1 MSAAAG
7 GWARFGLIALL
18 VAVALGALL
27 LSSANPAGAQSGS
40 GTVDYDTDNDNLI
53 EVSTPAQLNA
63 IRHDLDGDG
72 TPTSRDYYTAFP
84 NRAANAGCAATCL
97 GYELEANLDLGNYS
111 SGAGWMPIGNSGSR
125 YSAIFEGNGHT
136 IANLFINRSS
146 TGNVG
151 LFASTTDTS
160 VVRNVGLVDASV
172 NGGNYTGAL
181 IGSAHGTVD
190 FAYSTGSVSGAGNVG
205 GLVGYTTS
213 TIQRSYSTANV
224 TGIDNVGGLVG
235 NSDSVWAPRGV
246 YDVGVIKASYATGT
260 VSGRS
265 GVGGLLGGPLG
276 ATRRN
281 IIASYAT
288 GSVTGTG
295 GNVGGLVGR
304 SAGTVTNSYW
314 DVTTSGRA
322 DDNDA
327 ATGTGKP
334 TAELQL
340 PTQANGYA
348 GIYANWNLN
357 LDSTAGADDPWDFGT
372 ASQYPALKAE
382 WDGDGT
388 ATAYEFGR
396 QGRAAPVVAP
406 VNTAPTFDAGA
417 DANPHV
423 AEDATAVGSY
433 AATDPEGD
441 ALTYAVTGP
450 DAADFAISS
459 AGALTLNNAADYE
472 TKSSYSV
479 SVTVHD
485 GKDAAGAAA
494 TTVDDTLA
502 LTVTVD
508 DTPPPPAP
516 TRVQVNG
523 RANGLVV
530 TWRAPVMPPTHPPL
544 LGHTVQRSLRTS
556 GPGVTPVTWGS
567 WVAFGGDGTR
577 LTPGSTYR
585 VRVLVYNAEGDSPWT
600 EPVNGVPAA
609 DYDSD
614 NDGLIDVDSLAK
626 LNAIRWDL
634 DGDGAFTDAGYA
646 LAFPNPAAGMGCPD
660 TDSDAAT
667 PNCLGYELMAD
678 LDFNTDTTGS
688 SAAVVDSSD
697 DYWDSGKGWTPIGDD
712 ADNEGTSGYAA
723 IFEGNGHTIA
733 NLFINR
739 SSTHD
744 VGLFGS
750 TTDNSTVRNVGLVD
764 ANVTGHNDTGAL
776 IGSAYGKVDS
786 AYSTGSVSGAGYVG
800 GLAGYSGSTI
810 QRSYSTANVTST
822 GDTVGGLVGYSS
834 GYAAVISASYA
845 TGAVSGGSRVGGLLG
860 GLEATAAIA
869 GSYATG
875 SVTGTGG
882 NVGGLV
888 GEPGGTVTNSYWDVT
903 TSGRADDNDASTG
916 AGKTTAELQL
926 PTQANGYAG
935 IYANW
940 NLNLDSTAGGDD
952 PWDFG
957 TASQY
962 PALKADFNR
971 DGVKSAVDG
980 DFGRQPRAAPVD
992 YDSDNDGLIEVDSLA
1007 KLNAIR
1013 WDLDGN
1019 GASTDAGYALAF
1031 PTPSTGMGCPST
1043 ATDVDDNDCLGY
1055 ELAADL
1061 NFNTDTGSDSGG
1073 AAVIDSSDDY
1083 YNSGDG
1089 WEPIGTNAS
1098 RFNTVFDGNGYT
1110 ISNLFI
1116 ARSSTDGVGLFGAA
1130 GSGSEVRN
1138 VGLAAAAVT
1147 GQDDVGILLGDTTGK
1162 VRFTY
1167 TTGSV
1172 AGRTWVGG
1180 LVGKSGRTGSIST
1193 SYSTASATGTGN
1205 YTGGLIGQSNGAV
1218 KASYATGA
1226 VDGPRVGGLV
1236 GRNYYYGS
1244 ITASYARGAV
1254 TGSSVGGLVGSNPT
1268 LFGLPGQPNTS
1279 GTVTNSYWDINTS
1292 GTSTSATGLGTGKTT
1307 AELQTPQAYG
1317 SGADI
1322 YANWNLNLD
1331 STAGADDP
1339 WDFGTASQY
1348 PALKA
1353 DFNRDGVK
1361 SAVDGDFGRQPR
1373 AAPVVA
1379 PVNTAPTFDAGYDA
1393 NPHVAEDAT
1402 AVGSY
1407 AATDPE
1413 GDALTYAVTGPD
1425 AADFAIS
1432 SAGALT
1438 LINAADYETKSSY
1451 SVSVTVHDGK
1461 DAAGAADTTVDSTLA
1476 LTVTVDDT
1484 PPPTA
1489 PTRVQV
1495 NGRANG
1501 LVVTW
1506 MAPVMPPTHP
1516 PLLGYSVQRS
1526 LRTSG
1531 PGVTP
1536 VTWGRWVVFNHVGTG
1551 TTATI
1556 TGLTPGS
1563 TYEVRV
1569 LARNAEGDS
1578 PWTAPVN
1585 GVPAVAPPVDYD
1597 NDNDGLIAVDSLV
1610 KLNAIRW
1617 DLDGDG
1623 ASTDARYALAFP
1635 TPAIGMGC
1643 PDTDSDAATPNCLG
1657 YELTADLDLDTDSSG
1672 AADSGDTYWDSG
1684 AGWMPI
1690 GSDASGSGTS
1700 GYAAIF
1706 EGNGHSIANLFINRS
1721 STGNVGLFA
1730 YTTDTSAVRNVGLV
1744 GANVTGRGN
1753 TGALIGSAYGTVDFA
1768 YSTGSVSGAGNV
1780 GGLVGYTTSTIQ
1792 RSYSTANVTGT
1803 DGNVGG
1809 LVGALPST
1817 GVIKAS
1823 YATGTVNGI
1832 NAVGG
1837 LVGEA
1842 RGNITA
1848 SYATGTVTFTV
1859 GGIGSLGGL
1868 VGNYYEATITNS
1880 YWDVTTSGIADK
1892 GLGNTGEG
1900 KTTAEL
1906 RTPQGYGSGA
1916 AIYSAWNLD
1925 LDGDGN
1931 ADDPWDFGTANQ
1943 YPALKA
1949 EWDGDGTATAY
1960 EFGRQGRS
1968 APVDYDS
1975 DNDGLIDVDSLAK
1988 LNAIRWDLDGNG
2000 ASTDAGY
2007 ALVFPAPPTG
2017 MVCPATCRGYEL
2029 TADLDLDTDSN
2040 GAANSGDTYWDS
2052 GAGWMPIG
2060 NAADGSAT
2068 SRYSA
2073 IFEGN
2078 GHSIVNLF
2086 INRSSTRNV
2095 GLFGS
2100 TTDTSAVRNVGLV
2113 GANVTGNNF
2122 TGALIGSA
2130 YGTVDFA
2137 YSTGSVSGAA
2147 SVGGLV
2153 GYSQSTIQRSYST
2166 ANVTSTGD
2174 NVGGLVGYTEGGVK
2188 ASYAT
2193 GTVNGSSGVGGL
2205 VGVSRG
2211 NITASYSTGLVTG
2224 AGGLVGDYNRATI
2237 TDSYWDITT
2246 TGIADDNDARTG
2258 EGKTTSQ
2265 LQSPMQANGYAGIYA
2280 NWNLD
2285 LDGDGSADDPWD
2297 FGTARQYPALKAD
2310 FNRDGVKSAG
2320 DDDFGR
2326 QPRADYDS
2334 DNDGLIDVDSLAKL
2348 NAIRWDLDGNGAFTD
2363 AGYALAF
2370 PTPPTGMGCPATCLG
2385 YELTADL
2392 DFDTHGNDDAVTSAD
2407 VDYWDSG
2414 AGWMP
2419 IGNDSDSFR
2428 YTAIFEGNGH
2438 TIANLFINRPSRD
2451 GVGLFGTT
2459 TNAGAT
2465 DTSVVRNVGLVG
2477 ANVTGRGETGA
2488 LIGNAYGTVD
2498 FAYSTGSVSGA
2509 ASVGGLVGYT
2519 TSTIQRSYSTANVTG
2534 TGTWAGGLAGSSD
2547 YSGVIQASYATGRV
2561 SGSDMAGGLVG
2572 ENKGEIIASYATGLV
2587 AGTGG
2592 NPTVGGLVG
2601 SQVGT
2606 ATNSYWDVTTSG
2618 IADDGDASTGMGKTT
2633 SQLQSPT
2640 QTNGYVGIYLNWNL
2654 NLDGTAGVDDPWDF
2668 GTASQ
2673 YPALKAEWDGDGT
2686 ATAYEFGRQ
2695 GRATPVV
2702 APVNTAPTFD
2712 AGYDANPHVAED
2724 ATAVGSYAA
2733 TDPEGDALTYAVT
2746 GPDAADFAISSAGE
2760 LTLINAADYETKSS
2774 YSVSVTVHDGKDAA
2788 GAADTTVDSTLALT
2802 VTVDDTPPPTAPTDV
2817 QVDGRANG
2825 LVVTWRAPVMP
2836 PTHPP
2841 LLGHTVQYSLR
2852 TSGPGVT
2859 PVTWGSWVAFGGD
2872 GTRLTPG
2879 STYRV
2884 RVLVYNAEG
2893 DSPWTEPVN
2902 GVPVAAPVV
2911 DYDSDADGL
2920 IEVRSLA
2927 QLNAIRYDLNGDG
2940 ATSDLGYAAA
2950 FPNPMAGMGCS
2961 GGCSGYEL
2969 MADLD
2974 FDENNDGAI
2983 TEVDDPAYWNGGE
2996 GWDPLGGN
3004 ISTGSIRITIFGG
3017 VFEGNNHS
3025 IANLFIARPDRKAV
3039 GLFGGTDGNASIRN
3053 LSLTNANVSGGERVG
3068 ALVGYSV
3075 GDVSSSSA
3083 TGQVNAAGKIGGGL
3097 VGLLGGMVTGSHAN
3111 VTVSGGNQLG
3121 GLVGYIHD
3129 TGAIAGSYA
3138 TGNVSGDSKVGGLV
3152 GHSRPNSV
3160 VTRSY
3165 ASGGVTAT
3173 ATGGDAGGLVGR
3185 QLGLVQAAYATG
3197 SVTATGAAGGLT
3209 GVLGGS
3215 LEASYATGQV
3225 QSGGM
3230 YVGGL
3235 VGAIRGAG
3243 AVTNGYWDTAA
3254 SGQSSSAGGMGKTTA
3269 ELQTPTGYNGIYA
3282 NWNVDVDAD
3291 SNDDDPWDFGT
3302 SSEYPALK
3310 YDTDGDGTATAYE
3323 FGRQGRSAPVDYDH
3337 DDDGLIEVRSLA
3349 QLNAI
3354 RYDLNGDGATSDLG
3368 YAAAFPNP
3376 MAGMGCSGGCSG
3388 YELMADLDFDENN
3401 DGAIT
3406 EVDDP
3411 AYWNGGEGWDP
3422 LGGNISTGSIRITIF
3437 GGVFEGNNHA
3447 IANLFIAR
3455 PDRKAV
3461 GLFGGT
3467 DGNASIRNLSLTN
3480 ANVSGGER
3488 VGALVG
3494 YSVGDVSSSSATGQ
3508 VNAAGKIGGGLVGLL
3523 GGMVTGSHANVTVSG
3538 GNQLGGLVGYIHD
3551 TGAIAG
3557 SYATGNVSGD
3567 SKVGGLVGHSR
3578 PNSVVT
3584 RSYASGGVTATGGG
3598 GGGGIAAGGDAGGL
3612 VGRQLGLVQAAYATG
3627 SVTATGAAGG
3637 LTGVLGGSLEASY
3650 ATGQVQSG
3658 GMYVGG
3664 LVGAIR
3670 GAGAVT
3676 NGYWDTAASGQ
3687 SSSAGGMGKTTAELQ
3702 TPTGYN
3708 GIYADWNV
3716 DLDADGANDDPWD
3729 FGTSSEYPAL
3739 KYDTDNDGTATWEE
3753 FGAQPRTAPA
3763 PVVDYDSDADGLI
3776 EVRSLAQLNAIRW
3789 DLNGDGAT
3797 SDLGYA
3803 AAFPNPMAGMGCSG
3817 GCSGYELMADLDFD
3831 ENNDGAITE
3840 VDDPAYWNGGEGWD
3854 PLGGNISTGSI
3865 RITIFGGVFEG
3876 NNHAIANLFIAR
3888 PDRKAVGLFGGTD
3901 GNASIRNL
3909 SLTNANVSG
3918 GERVGALVGYSV
3930 GDVSSSSATGQVN
3943 AAGKIGGGLVGLL
3956 GGMVTGSHA
3965 NVTVSGGNQLGG
3977 LVGYIHDTG
3986 AIAGSYATGN
3996 VSGDSKVGGLVG
4008 HSRPNSVVTRSYAS
4022 GGVTATG
4029 GGGGGGIAAG
4039 GDAGGL
4045 VGRQLGLVQAAY
4057 ATGSVTATGAA
4068 GGLTGVLGGSLEASY
4083 ATGQVQSGGMYVGG
4097 LVGAIRG
4104 AGAVTNGYWDTAASG
4119 QSSSAGGMGK
4129 TTAELQT
4136 PTGYNG
4142 IYANWN
4148 VDVDADSND
4157 DDPWDFGTSSEYPAL
4172 KSDFNNDGTATAAEF
4187 GSQHSMRVA
4196 RSARSTRG
4204 AELAPPGQPAAP
4216 SFINVAQTAF
4226 RITWT
4231 ASAAGSSAISGY
4243 GIQYKLDSEEDSA
4256 YADVNPTP
4264 TGTVTGYNLVNRN
4277 GQTITAG
4284 TSYHVRVRA
4293 KNAEGWGLWSEAASV
4308 VTAGAAPSEASNNPP
4323 SFAAASATVEV
4334 AENSAADTAIANS
4347 PTATDPDV
4355 GDTLT
4360 YTLGTTMDD
4369 GHFAID
4375 TGSGQLRTKGDLD
4388 YESKDSYAVTVTAT
4402 DGGGL
4407 SASVEVTITVTDV
4420 ADTPPGQPA
4429 TPEIIN
4435 VEETSFRVTWTA
4447 PADGSSA
4454 ITGYGIQ
4461 YKLASEEDSAYA
4473 DVKPT
4478 PTGTATGYNLV
4489 NRDGQTVAE
4498 GTSYAVRVRARNA
4511 EGWGPWSEAASAVTA
4526 GAAPSEASNNPPS
4539 FAAASATVEVAE
4551 NTASGTAIGDPVT
4564 ATDPDVGDTL
4574 TYGLDASGDHSH
4586 FAIDTASGQL
4596 RTSGALDY
4604 EGTSS
4609 YAVTVTVSDGNGG
4622 TASVDVTITV
4632 TDVADTPPGQPDTP
4646 EIINVEE
4653 TSFRVTWTAPVV
4665 GSSAITGYG
4674 IQYKLASEEDS
4685 AYADVK
4691 PTPTGTVTGY
4701 NLVNRGGQTVAEGTS
4716 YAVRVRAKNAEGWG
4730 LWSEAASV
4738 VTAGGVPPNEGPA
4751 NGDEA
4756 EADDSGQEEPK
4767 SDSYQ
4772 ATAHFITNQGR
4783 VLVKWDEVDG
4793 AAYYLIGKNGQPMP
4807 GRTDTTTLY
4816 DADVEEGTRYEYRIT
4831 AYDGEDNELAVMT
4844 AATDE

>member
-125 YSAIFEGNGHT
+125 YSAIFDGNGHT
-136 IANLFINRSS
+136 IANLFIDRSS
-146 TGNVG
+146 THGVG
-151 LFASTTDTS
+151 LFGSTSNTS
-160 VVRNVGLVDASV
+160 VVRNVGLVGANVTGQND
-172 NGGNYTGAL
+172 TGAL
-181 IGSAHGTVD
+181 IGSAYGTVD

-205 GLVGYTTS
+205 GLVGQSQS

-235 NSDSVWAPRGV
+235 NSDSVWASTGV

-295 GNVGGLVGR
+295 VSVGGLVGR

-314 DVTTSGRA
+314 DVTTTGRA
-322 DDNDA
+322 DDGIA

-334 TAELQL
+334 TPELQ
-340 PTQANGYA
+340 
-348 GIYANWNLN
+348 
-357 LDSTAGADDPWDFGT
+357 S
-372 ASQYPALKAE
+372 
-382 WDGDGT
+382 
-388 ATAYEFGR
+388 
-396 QGRAAPVVAP
+396 
-406 VNTAPTFDAGA
+406 
-417 DANPHV
+417 
-423 AEDATAVGSY
+423 
-433 AATDPEGD
+433 
-441 ALTYAVTGP
+441 
-450 DAADFAISS
+450 
-459 AGALTLNNAADYE
+459 
-472 TKSSYSV
+472 
-479 SVTVHD
+479 
-485 GKDAAGAAA
+485 
-494 TTVDDTLA
+494 
-502 LTVTVD
+502 
-508 DTPPPPAP
+508 
-516 TRVQVNG
+516 
-523 RANGLVV
+523 
-530 TWRAPVMPPTHPPL
+530 
-544 LGHTVQRSLRTS
+544 
-556 GPGVTPVTWGS
+556 
-567 WVAFGGDGTR
+567 
-577 LTPGSTYR
+577 
-585 VRVLVYNAEGDSPWT
+585 
-600 EPVNGVPAA
+600 
-609 DYDSD
+609 
-614 NDGLIDVDSLAK
+614 
-626 LNAIRWDL
+626 
-634 DGDGAFTDAGYA
+634 
-646 LAFPNPAAGMGCPD
+646 
-660 TDSDAAT
+660 
-667 PNCLGYELMAD
+667 
-678 LDFNTDTTGS
+678 
-688 SAAVVDSSD
+688 
-697 DYWDSGKGWTPIGDD
+697 
-712 ADNEGTSGYAA
+712 
-723 IFEGNGHTIA
+723 
-733 NLFINR
+733 
-739 SSTHD
+739 
-744 VGLFGS
+744 
-750 TTDNSTVRNVGLVD
+750 
-764 ANVTGHNDTGAL
+764 
-776 IGSAYGKVDS
+776 
-786 AYSTGSVSGAGYVG
+786 
-800 GLAGYSGSTI
+800 
-810 QRSYSTANVTST
+810 
-822 GDTVGGLVGYSS
+822 
-834 GYAAVISASYA
+834 
-845 TGAVSGGSRVGGLLG
+845 
-860 GLEATAAIA
+860 
-869 GSYATG
+869 
-875 SVTGTGG
+875 
-882 NVGGLV
+882 
-888 GEPGGTVTNSYWDVT
+888 
-903 TSGRADDNDASTG
+903 
-916 AGKTTAELQL
+916 

-962 PALKADFNR
+962 PALKAEWDGDDTATAYEFGRQGRAAPVVAPLVDYDTDADGLIEVRSLAQLNAIRYDLNGDGAFTDAGYALAFPNPAAGMGCPDTDSDAATPNCLGYELTADLDFNTDTTGSSAAVVDSSDDYWDSGAGWMPIGTDASGSGADGYAAIFDGNGHSIANLFIDRSSTGNVGLFGSTSNTSVVRNVGLVGANVTGRGNTGALIGAAYGTVDFAYSTGSVSGAGNVGGLVGDTTSTIQRSYSTANVTSTGDNVGGLVGYTEGGVKASYATGAVSGFSQVGGLVGNSNGSIRASYATGLVAGTGGNSTVGGLVGVQSGTATNSYWDVTTSGVANTGVANTGVGKTTPELQSPTQANGYAGIYANWNLNLDGTAGDDDPWDFGTASQYPALKADFNR

-980 DFGRQPRAAPVD
+980 DFGRQPRAALVD
-992 YDSDNDGLIEVDSLA
+992 YDSDNDGLIDVDSLA

-1268 LFGLPGQPNTS
+1268 LLGLPGQPNTS

-1292 GTSTSATGLGTGKTT
+1292 GTSTSAIGLGTGKTT
-1307 AELQTPQAYG
+1307 AELQTPQTNGYAGIYANWNLDLDADSNADDPWDFGTASQYPALKADFNRDGVKSAVDGDFGRQPRAAPVDYDSDNDGLIEVDSLAKLNAIRWDLDGNGASTDAGYALAFPTPSTGMGCPSTATDVDDNDCLGYELAADLNFNTDTTGSSAAVVDSSDDYWDSGKGWTPIGDDADNEGTSGYAAIFEGNGHTIANLFINRSSTGNVGLFGSTTDNSTVRNVGLVDANVTGHSDTGALIGSAYG
-1317 SGADI
+1317 MVDAAYSTGSVSGAGYVGGLAGFAGSAIQRSYSTANVTGTSKYVGGLVGYSTGYFGVIRASYATGTVSGGSGVGGLLGGLETLGAIAGSYATGSVNGTGGNVGGLVGEPGGRLTNSYWDVTTSGIADDGVADNGVGKTTPELQSPTQANGYAGI

-1331 STAGADDP
+1331 GTAGGDDP

-1413 GDALTYAVTGPD
+1413 GDALTYAVTGTD

-1432 SAGALT
+1432 PAGELT
-1438 LINAADYETKSSY
+1438 LNNAADYETKSSY

-1461 DAAGAADTTVDSTLA
+1461 DAAGAADTTVDDTLA

-1484 PPPTA
+1484 PPPTV
-1489 PTRVQV
+1489 PTGVGVIGIV
-1495 NGRANG
+1495 NG
-1501 LVVTW
+1501 LTVTW
-1506 MAPVMPPTHP
+1506 MAPTPTTHP
-1516 PLLGYSVQRS
+1516 PLSDYDVQHSV
-1526 LRTSG
+1526 RTSG
-1531 PGVTP
+1531 AGVSP
-1536 VTWGRWVVFNHVGTG
+1536 VTWGSWVAFNHVGTG
-1551 TTATI
+1551 TKATI
-1556 TGLTPGS
+1556 TRLTPGS
-1563 TYEVRV
+1563 TYRVQV
-1569 LARNAEGDS
+1569 LAHNAEGDS

-1585 GVPAVAPPVDYD
+1585 GVPVVAPPVAPLVDYD
-1597 NDNDGLIAVDSLV
+1597 TDADGLIEVRSLAQ
-1610 KLNAIRW
+1610 LNAIRY
-1617 DLDGDG
+1617 DLNGDG
-1623 ASTDARYALAFP
+1623 ATSDLGYAAAFP
-1635 TPAIGMGC
+1635 NPMAGMGC
-1643 PDTDSDAATPNCLG
+1643 SGGCSG
-1657 YELTADLDLDTDSSG
+1657 YELMADLDLG
-1672 AADSGDTYWDSG
+1672 TYSSG

-1706 EGNGHSIANLFINRS
+1706 EGNGHSIANLFIDRS
-1721 STGNVGLFA
+1721 STGNVGLFGS
-1730 YTTDTSAVRNVGLV
+1730 TTATSAVRNVRLV
-1744 GANVTGRGN
+1744 GANVTGHAV
-1753 TGALIGSAYGTVDFA
+1753 TGALIGAAHGTVDFA
-1768 YSTGSVSGAGNV
+1768 YSTGSVSGVANV
-1780 GGLVGYTTSTIQ
+1780 GGLVGQSQSTIQ

-1809 LVGALPST
+1809 LVGGSTST

-1931 ADDPWDFGTANQ
+1931 NDDPWDFGTASQ

-1960 EFGRQGRS
+1960 EFGRQGRA

-2095 GLFGS
+2095 GLFAS

-2113 GANVTGNNF
+2113 GANVTGDNF

-2153 GYSQSTIQRSYST
+2153 GYTTSTIQRSYST

-2237 TDSYWDITT
+2237 TDSYWDVTT

-2592 NPTVGGLVG
+2592 RPTVGGLVG

-2640 QTNGYVGIYLNWNL
+2640 QTNGYVGIYINWNL

-2695 GRATPVV
+2695 GRAAPVV

-2712 AGYDANPHVAED
+2712 AGYDATPHVAED

-2746 GPDAADFAISSAGE
+2746 GPDAADFTISPAGE
-2760 LTLINAADYETKSS
+2760 LTLNNAADYETKSS

-2788 GAADTTVDSTLALT
+2788 GAADTTVDSALALT
-2802 VTVDDTPPPTAPTDV
+2802 VTVDDTPPPPAPTDV
-2817 QVDGRANG
+2817 QVDGRVNG
-2825 LVVTWRAPVMP
+2825 LVVTWMAPAMP

-2841 LLGHTVQYSLR
+2841 LLGHTVQRSLR

-2902 GVPVAAPVV
+2902 GVPVAAPLV

-2969 MADLD
+2969 MANLD

-2983 TEVDDPAYWNGGE
+2983 TELGDPAYWNGGE
-2996 GWDPLGGN
+2996 GWDPIGGN
-3004 ISTGSIRITIFGG
+3004 ISTS
-3017 VFEGNNHS
+3017 
-3025 IANLFIARPDRKAV
+3025 
-3039 GLFGGTDGNASIRN
+3039 
-3053 LSLTNANVSGGERVG
+3053 
-3068 ALVGYSV
+3068 
-3075 GDVSSSSA
+3075 
-3083 TGQVNAAGKIGGGL
+3083 
-3097 VGLLGGMVTGSHAN
+3097 
-3111 VTVSGGNQLG
+3111 
-3121 GLVGYIHD
+3121 
-3129 TGAIAGSYA
+3129 
-3138 TGNVSGDSKVGGLV
+3138 
-3152 GHSRPNSV
+3152 
-3160 VTRSY
+3160 
-3165 ASGGVTAT
+3165 
-3173 ATGGDAGGLVGR
+3173 
-3185 QLGLVQAAYATG
+3185 
-3197 SVTATGAAGGLT
+3197 
-3209 GVLGGS
+3209 
-3215 LEASYATGQV
+3215 
-3225 QSGGM
+3225 
-3230 YVGGL
+3230 
-3235 VGAIRGAG
+3235 
-3243 AVTNGYWDTAA
+3243 
-3254 SGQSSSAGGMGKTTA
+3254 
-3269 ELQTPTGYNGIYA
+3269 
-3282 NWNVDVDAD
+3282 
-3291 SNDDDPWDFGT
+3291 
-3302 SSEYPALK
+3302 
-3310 YDTDGDGTATAYE
+3310 
-3323 FGRQGRSAPVDYDH
+3323 
-3337 DDDGLIEVRSLA
+3337 
-3349 QLNAI
+3349 
-3354 RYDLNGDGATSDLG
+3354 
-3368 YAAAFPNP
+3368 
-3376 MAGMGCSGGCSG
+3376 
-3388 YELMADLDFDENN
+3388 
-3401 DGAIT
+3401 
-3406 EVDDP
+3406 
-3411 AYWNGGEGWDP
+3411 
-3422 LGGNISTGSIRITIF
+3422 SIRITIF

-3494 YSVGDVSSSSATGQ
+3494 YSVGNVSSSSATGR

-3523 GGMVTGSHANVTVSG
+3523 GGRVTGSHANVSVSG

-3551 TGAIAG
+3551 NGAIAG

-3584 RSYASGGVTATGGG
+3584 RSYASGGVTATS
-3598 GGGGIAAGGDAGGL
+3598 GDAGGL
-3612 VGRQLGLVQAAYATG
+3612 VGLQYGLVQAAYATG

-3637 LTGVLGGSLEASY
+3637 LTGVLRGSLEASY

-3676 NGYWDTAASGQ
+3676 NGYWDTATSGQ
-3687 SSSAGGMGKTTAELQ
+3687 SNSAGGMGKTTAELK

-3716 DLDADGANDDPWD
+3716 DVDADGTNDDPWD
-3729 FGTSSEYPAL
+3729 FGTDMQYPAL
-3739 KYDTDNDGTATWEE
+3739 KYDTDNDGTATWE
-3753 FGAQPRTAPA
+3753 
-3763 PVVDYDSDADGLI
+3763 
-3776 EVRSLAQLNAIRW
+3776 
-3789 DLNGDGAT
+3789 
-3797 SDLGYA
+3797 
-3803 AAFPNPMAGMGCSG
+3803 
-3817 GCSGYELMADLDFD
+3817 
-3831 ENNDGAITE
+3831 
-3840 VDDPAYWNGGEGWD
+3840 
-3854 PLGGNISTGSI
+3854 
-3865 RITIFGGVFEG
+3865 
-3876 NNHAIANLFIAR
+3876 
-3888 PDRKAVGLFGGTD
+3888 
-3901 GNASIRNL
+3901 
-3909 SLTNANVSG
+3909 
-3918 GERVGALVGYSV
+3918 
-3930 GDVSSSSATGQVN
+3930 
-3943 AAGKIGGGLVGLL
+3943 
-3956 GGMVTGSHA
+3956 
-3965 NVTVSGGNQLGG
+3965 
-3977 LVGYIHDTG
+3977 
-3986 AIAGSYATGN
+3986 
-3996 VSGDSKVGGLVG
+3996 
-4008 HSRPNSVVTRSYAS
+4008 
-4022 GGVTATG
+4022 
-4029 GGGGGGIAAG
+4029 
-4039 GDAGGL
+4039 
-4045 VGRQLGLVQAAY
+4045 
-4057 ATGSVTATGAA
+4057 
-4068 GGLTGVLGGSLEASY
+4068 
-4083 ATGQVQSGGMYVGG
+4083 
-4097 LVGAIRG
+4097 
-4104 AGAVTNGYWDTAASG
+4104 
-4119 QSSSAGGMGK
+4119 
-4129 TTAELQT
+4129 
-4136 PTGYNG
+4136 
-4142 IYANWN
+4142 
-4148 VDVDADSND
+4148 
-4157 DDPWDFGTSSEYPAL
+4157 
-4172 KSDFNNDGTATAAEF
+4172 EF

-4231 ASAAGSSAISGY
+4231 APAAGSSAISGY

-4308 VTAGAAPSEASNNPP
+4308 VTAGAAPANNPP

-4334 AENSAADTAIANS
+4334 AENTASGTAIGD
-4347 PTATDPDV
+4347 PVTATDPDV

-4360 YTLGTTMDD
+4360 YGLDASGDHS
-4369 GHFAID
+4369 HFAID
-4375 TGSGQLRTKGDLD
+4375 TASGQLRTSGALD
-4388 YESKDSYAVTVTAT
+4388 YEGTSSYAVTVTVR
-4402 DGGGL
+4402 DGNGGT
-4407 SASVEVTITVTDV
+4407 ASVDVTITVTDV
-4420 ADTPPGQPA
+4420 ADTPPGQPD

-4447 PADGSSA
+4447 PAVGSSA

-4478 PTGTATGYNLV
+4478 PTGTVTGYNLV
-4489 NRDGQTVAE
+4489 NQGGQTVAE
-4498 GTSYAVRVRARNA
+4498 GTSYAVRVRAKNA
-4511 EGWGPWSEAASAVTA
+4511 EGWGLWSEAASVVTA

-4622 TASVDVTITV
+4622 TASVDVIITV

-4653 TSFRVTWTAPVV
+4653 TSFRVTWTAPAV

-4691 PTPTGTVTGY
+4691 PTPTGTATGY

-4716 YAVRVRAKNAEGWG
+4716 YAVRVRARNAEGWG
-4730 LWSEAASV
+4730 PWSEAASV
-4738 VTAGGVPPNEGPA
+4738 VTASPA

-4756 EADDSGQEEPK
+4756 ETDDSRQEESK

-4772 ATAHFITNQGR
+4772 ATAIFITNQGR
-4783 VLVKWDEVDG
+4783 VRVKWDDVDG
-4793 AAYYLIGKNGQPMP
+4793 ATYYLIRKNG
-4807 GRTDTTTLY
+4807 
-4816 DADVEEGTRYEYRIT
+4816 
-4831 AYDGEDNELAVMT
+4831 
-4844 AATDE
+4844 